1 MSTKTL
7 RKRVALVAASA
18 VSLGLLTGVSPAFA
32 GTGAATYSANTS
44 TLGLVSPA
52 ANITG
57 GTDGTAVL
65 LKTGSLKLTIAAGT
79 ATGAATDAN
88 KVVVSAGGY
97 ISAATNETIASDQLS
112 AVGSIYGLA
121 GDVTIKTTG
130 AVGSTFTVTTYPN
143 SASGTAASSVL
154 TVTIADTSVAGTVS
168 TAKSYVVWS
177 AYADPAAVGTVD
189 SSTAN
194 ETTTG
199 LKLTGHIQLAD
210 SYGNAITSTT
220 GALVV
225 TASSGAVVGISS
237 GSGDPSVGTYS
248 TAVSSADPSDINFEV
263 GEATAGAGWSGTVT
277 VTYNG
282 VVIATKSGKITGSVA
297 KLTIESVKIGKN
309 NGAASADAL
318 RYEAKDAAGNTLPLA
333 AAKVVYSLSSNTAVV
348 ATAVGT
354 TASTSDTRGYG
365 SITCSSS
372 ATGSVDLTM
381 QTTLDNGTVIKSN
394 TVKAL
399 CGGAADTYSASL
411 DKAKYAQ
418 GDVATLKVTFKDI
431 KGALANSYDSVT
443 NLAAANASISFPMA
457 KQIGAISQADVTDVN
472 GQVSYKFNIGDVS
485 SFAAG
490 KYNAVVSFGTPAN
503 GAAQTVAYEVSG
515 AGGVSNSDILSSI
528 VKLITAINKQIA
540 ALQKL
545 LLKK

>member
-7 RKRVALVAASA
+7 RKRVALVATAA

-32 GTGAATYSANTS
+32 GTGGATLGTGS
-44 TLGLVSPA
+44 LGLVSPTSS
-52 ANITG
+52 ITG
-57 GTDGTAVL
+57 GLTDTAVL
-65 LKTGSLKLTIAAGT
+65 LKTGSLVLTVAAG
-79 ATGAATDAN
+79 AGAGSAN
-88 KVVVSAGGY
+88 KIVVSAGGY
-97 ISAATNETIASDQLS
+97 ISAATAETISADQLS
-112 AVGSIYGLA
+112 AVGSIYAAA
-121 GDVTIKTTG
+121 GSVTIKTTG
-130 AVGSTFTVTTYPN
+130 AVGSTFTVTTYAD
-143 SASGTAASSVL
+143 SVSGTAATSVL
-154 TVTIADTSVAGTVS
+154 TVTIADTSVAGTVVPS
-168 TAKSYVVWS
+168 KSYVVWS

-189 SSTAN
+189 SSTAS

-210 SYGNAITSTT
+210 QYGNAITATD

-225 TASSGAVVGISS
+225 TASSGAVVGISAS
-237 GSGDPSVGTYS
+237 AGADPAVGTYS
-248 TAVSSADPSDINFEV
+248 TAVSSLSPADLNFEV
-263 GEATAGAGWSGTVT
+263 GEATAGAGWAGTVT

-282 VVIATKSGKITGSVA
+282 VVIATKSGKITGQVA

-309 NGAASADAL
+309 NGSASADAF

-333 AAKVVYSLSSNTAVV
+333 AASVVYSLSSNTAVI

-354 TASTSDTRGYG
+354 TASTADTRGYG
-365 SITCSSS
+365 SITCSTS

-381 QTTLDNGTVIKSN
+381 QTTLGNGTVIKSN

-399 CGGAADTYSASL
+399 CGGAADTYTAKL

-418 GDVATLKVTFKDI
+418 GDVATLTVTFKDA

-457 KQIGAISQADVTDVN
+457 KQIGAVSQADVTDVN
-472 GQVSYKFNIGDVS
+472 GAIAYKFNVGDVS

-490 KYNAVVSFGTPAN
+490 KYNVVVTFGTPAN

-515 AGGVSNSDILSSI
+515 AGGVSNSDILASI